1 MKKIWM
7 LLIVLAAII
16 VLAINA
22 MAADYASVRK
32 LYRDKNY
39 AEVIKQAPAVIL
51 TVAGKEQAELISSYG
66 LSLSETGE
74 FDAGMTELKKI
85 AGIKDA
91 PQINKD
97 YALINISQ
105 ILTKQKKYDDALVN
119 IQPLLISQNDGPR
132 AHAKCMV
139 GSLLNIQGKKVEA
152 LAAFET
158 AIADAAQKD
167 EQKVGCYILVARI
180 NGGLEKKDA
189 ALQAYKQVIL
199 LTEKS
204 ARLAEGMRAKSLVGA
219 KELADTLKARQGKEV
234 FDALIKLCYEKV
246 FDENS
251 KLSTYDTVYCLAAME
266 KLLDETTYPAEL
278 SAIWTRINRLTG
290 IVGVNRAEVES
301 WLKKNK

>member
-1 MKKIWM
+1 MKRV
-7 LLIVLAAII
+7 LISLMAVMFI
-16 VLAINA
+16 VSMAF
-22 MAADYASVRK
+22 AADYASVRK
-32 LYRDKNY
+32 LYQDKNY
-39 AEVIKQAPAVIL
+39 AGVIKDAPAVIS
-51 TVAGKEQAELISSYG
+51 TVTGKEQADLTSYLG
-66 LSLSETGE
+66 NSLVFSGQI
-74 FDAGMTELKKI
+74 DAGIAELKKI
-85 AGIKDA
+85 ADIKDA
-91 PQINKD
+91 PEISKD

-105 ILTKQKKYDDALVN
+105 SQSKQKNYTDALTT

-132 AHAKCMV
+132 AHAKLMV
-139 GSLLNIQGKKVEA
+139 GSLMNIQGKKVEA

-158 AIADAAQKD
+158 AIADTAQKD
-167 EQKVGCYILVARI
+167 EQKVSCYLWVARI

-204 ARLAEGMRAKSLVGA
+204 APLAEAMKAKKLVGA
-219 KELADTLKARQGKEV
+219 KELVNILSARKKSEV
-234 FDALIKLCYEKV
+234 FDSLFKLAYEKV

-290 IVGVNRAEVES
+290 IEGVNRAAVEN
-301 WLKKNK
+301 WLKANK

>member
-1 MKKIWM
+1 MKKGLMMVAVIC
-7 LLIVLAAII
+7 LLVSVAS
-16 VLAINA
+16 
-22 MAADYASVRK
+22 AADYASVRK
-32 LYRDKNY
+32 MYSDKNY
-39 AEVIKQAPAVIL
+39 AGVIKEAPAVIL
-51 TVAGKEQAELISSYG
+51 TVAGKEQAELTSYYG
-66 LSLSETGE
+66 NSLVFAGQI
-74 FDAGMTELKKI
+74 DAGIAELKKI
-85 AGIKDA
+85 ADIKDIS
-91 PQINKD
+91 QVSKD

-105 ILTKQKKYDDALVN
+105 ALTKQKKYADAITAV
-119 IQPLLISQNDGPR
+119 QPLLTSKNDGPR
-132 AHAKCMV
+132 AQAKCIVANM
-139 GSLLNIQGKKVEA
+139 LRIQDKTAEA
-152 LAAFET
+152 LVAYET
-158 AIADAAQKD
+158 AIADSAQKD
-167 EQKVGCYILVARI
+167 EQKVSCYIWVARI

-204 ARLAEGMRAKSLVGA
+204 APLAEGMRAKSLVGA

>member
-1 MKKIWM
+1 M
-7 LLIVLAAII
+7 
-16 VLAINA
+16 
-22 MAADYASVRK
+22 
-32 LYRDKNY
+32 
-39 AEVIKQAPAVIL
+39 
-51 TVAGKEQAELISSYG
+51 
-66 LSLSETGE
+66 
-74 FDAGMTELKKI
+74 ELKKI
-85 AGIKDA
+85 AEINDI
-91 PQINKD
+91 PQVSKD

-105 ILTKQKKYDDALVN
+105 ALTKQKKYADAITAV
-119 IQPLLISQNDGPR
+119 QPLLTSKNDGPR
-132 AHAKCMV
+132 AHAKCIVATM
-139 GSLLNIQGKKVEA
+139 LRIQDKTAEA
-152 LAAFET
+152 LAAYET
-158 AIADAAQKD
+158 AIADPAQKD
-167 EQKVGCYILVARI
+167 EQKVRCYIWVARI

-204 ARLAEGMRAKSLVGA
+204 APLAEGMRAKSLVGA

-234 FDALIKLCYEKV
+234 FDALLKLCYEKV

-251 KLSTYDTVYCLAAME
+251 KLSTYDTVYCLATME